1 MLAEGFSVVSWDHFE
16 HSMLDSSGL
25 LQPPTEICSD
35 YDHMVQS
42 DYDTVSE
49 FVREFRLEERE
60 SIDTPY
66 HVQSLTLLRS

>member
-1 MLAEGFSVVSWDHFE
+1 
-16 HSMLDSSGL
+16 MLDSSGL
-25 LQPPTEICSD
+25 LQPATEIRSG

-49 FVREFRLEERE
+49 FVRECRLEERE

-66 HVQSLTLLRS
+66 HMQSLTSSRG